1 MNKYFWTRLIAFCC
15 IAVVLFC
22 YQKKA
27 IKWNAMES
35 DNKALVAEIEQY
47 NKRVKKEMQ
56 KAEGKSEICMYE
68 DGTFEGSA
76 DGFGGKIIVAVE
88 LKEDEILS
96 VSIKE
101 AKGEDANYL
110 TMAKAVL
117 KTMAEKQSTEVDIV
131 SGATYSSK
139 GIINATKAALQKAE
153 KERIKE

>member
-1 MNKYFWTRLIAFCC
+1 M
-15 IAVVLFC
+15 
-22 YQKKA
+22 
-27 IKWNAMES
+27 
-35 DNKALVAEIEQY
+35 
-47 NKRVKKEMQ
+47 
-56 KAEGKSEICMYE
+56 
-68 DGTFEGSA
+68 
-76 DGFGGKIIVAVE
+76 AVE

-117 KTMAEKQSTEVDIV
+117 KTMAEKQSTEVDTV